1 MCCVLCVLIGVDM
14 GFAQQVGFFFL
25 IFGFCVLCFDLH
37 LIGVGGFDG

>member
-14 GFAQQVGFFFL
+14 GFAQQVVFLL

-37 LIGVGGFDG
+37 LIGVGGFNG